1 MNLLEFPNEI
11 LFEFCKHMDFRTR
24 VNFRKSCKQTYS
36 LLNNPKDKVSKEMM
50 NEWMEKM
57 KIVIGMTLLDNLI
70 HPVILRSLSKNIGR
84 IQLCIDD
91 SFEFFLTF
99 NHHATSFIRNLM
111 ISSGHE
117 IVADGNGT
125 ISSQQGQGNS
135 LLFTKYKLDKF
146 RNIFDHKESISKILY
161 DLYISFVCEDQ
172 NKNKQKITQNHI
184 ASLVKIIINEPI
196 QFYNTSKGIFRS
208 SVYFSFPDE
217 SDDTSLFRTNIQNIV
232 NELQKDQSR
241 YFMDGTEAQY
251 FFESF
256 H

>member
-36 LLNNPKDKVSKEMM
+36 LLNNPKDKVSKEMI

-57 KIVIGMTLLDNLI
+57 KIVIGMTLLDNLN

-117 IVADGNGT
+117 IMADGTGP
-125 ISSQQGQGNS
+125 QQGSS

-146 RNIFDHKESISKILY
+146 RNIFDHKETISKFLY
-161 DLYISFVCEDQ
+161 DLYTSFVCEDQ
-172 NKNKQKITQNHI
+172 NKNKEKITQSHI
-184 ASLVKIIINEPI
+184 ASLVKTIVNEPI
-196 QFYNTSKGIFRS
+196 QFYDISKGFFRS

-217 SDDTSLFRTNIQNIV
+217 SNDTSLFRTNIQNIV
-232 NELQKDQSR
+232 DDLRKDLSR
-241 YFMDGTEAQY
+241 YFMDGTETQF